1 MDFKPLIVTA
11 EKSVRDAMQILS
23 ETGLRILL
31 LCEGETLQGIIT
43 DGDIR
48 RFILAGGQLGE
59 SCENAANKNPKT
71 VNEGEFAKAKLIFE
85 EVDATAVPVVDSS
98 NKLVDVYLDR
108 AEKAQ
113 TPKVNLPVV
122 IMAGGL
128 GTRLYPYTKILPKPL
143 IPVGEL
149 PIVEH
154 IINRFNGFG
163 CNNFHLIVNH
173 RKEMIKAYLNEGEK
187 PYNINFVDED
197 TPLGTAGGL
206 SLLKGTVAESF
217 FLTNCD
223 ILIDADYAN
232 IYKEHKEKGNVI
244 TVVTAFKHIVIPYGV
259 ITLSDVGE
267 INEFS
272 EKPRID
278 VLTNTGFYLVEPVV
292 IEELAENF
300 NTSMPD
306 IIDSYRARGEKVGVY
321 PIREDAFMDMGR
333 LEELEDMRVRLE
345 NGAQK

>member
-1 MDFKPLIVTA
+1 MDIKPLIITT
-11 EKSVRDAMQILS
+11 ENTVRDAMSMLS
-23 ETGLRILL
+23 ETGMRILL
-31 LCEGETLQGIIT
+31 LCNGNELLGIIT

-48 RFILAGGQLGE
+48 RFILAGGQLTE
-59 SCENAANKNPKT
+59 SCEAAANKSPKT
-71 VNEGEFAKAKLIFE
+71 VKVGEFAKAKLIFE
-85 EVDATAVPVVDSS
+85 QVDASAVPVVD
-98 NKLVDVYLDR
+98 NDNNLVDLYLDR
-108 AEKAQ
+108 AEEQQ
-113 TPKVNLPVV
+113 TSKVNLPVV

-149 PIVEH
+149 PIIEH
-154 IINRFNGFG
+154 IINKFNGFG
-163 CNNFHLIVNH
+163 CDNFYLIVNH

-187 PYNINFVDED
+187 PYNLNYVDED

-206 SLLKGTVAESF
+206 SLLKGKVNGSF

-223 ILIDADYAN
+223 TLIDADYAN
-232 IYKEHKEKGNVI
+232 IYKEHKEKGNII

-267 INEFS
+267 ISDFS
-272 EKPRID
+272 EKPKID

-292 IEELAENF
+292 IDELKENF
-300 NTSMPD
+300 NTSMPE
-306 IIDSYRARGEKVGVY
+306 IIDRYRAKGEKVGVY
-321 PIREDAFMDMGR
+321 PIREDAFMDMGQ

-345 NGAQK
+345 NGTQK